1 MKCKAEKKLLSVII
15 ASVLTLVLFIGM
27 SISLTTYG
35 AEQINYVERSWD
47 GTQVVETTKTVAC
60 TPISMCGKSIGSGW
74 YYLNTDKSYG
84 SSSRVEIS
92 GEVNLILCDG
102 ITLTCNNGINVPE
115 GSTLNIYGQA
125 GGTGK
130 LIAKGDTNNCAA
142 IGGKNGQNCG
152 TVVIH
157 GGNVKA
163 DGYNDNEG
171 EDGAGI
177 GGGDSGSG
185 GNITILGGN
194 VEATGSNNGA
204 GIGGGT
210 RGAGGNI
217 TIYGGTVTANG
228 GVDSSGIGGGD
239 LGSSG
244 TINIYG
250 GKVTATGGSYGAGI
264 GSGDESTSNGDI
276 TIYGGEVNAT
286 GGSDA
291 AGIGGGNEAK
301 SAVVTIKGG
310 TVKAKCGKSNGSG
323 IGGGDESGGGEV
335 RISGGN
341 VEATGGSGG
350 AGIGGGDGGNGYS
363 GNINITGG
371 TVTANG
377 GKEAAGIGGGN
388 EGPEANN
395 GTISITGGDVTATAG
410 KKYGAGIGGGDKQNG
425 GEIYIGGNAK
435 VNATGGSNGAGIGA
449 GDTANG
455 GNIKI
460 KGNADVTATGG
471 HYLLPAEQLEF
482 YEGAAGI
489 GGGHGGDGGTI
500 VIGSNEDGDS
510 PDVKATSGYAG
521 AGIGGGSFY
530 GKSGHIEIYS
540 GDIYALGRCSGPG
553 IGSGTFNSDDN
564 NVDVSIYGGNVTAM
578 SEGFRDTKFYNNCY
592 YIPGAAIGAAG
603 NVQTEQAADKHIANR
618 NRSIFSGSIN
628 LYGGNIK
635 AGFSDGTSDVH
646 DSVLIGGSIIKSNS
660 KINISSSAQVFMESS
675 PGYDKVDMME
685 ATNINLWDDNGISS
699 KVTIMERQTDGTW
712 GKDYSLEKWKR
723 TDYLNNNKIKSGAVL
738 ITPCTHE
745 ISVYTDEDAEYHI
758 RTCDYCT
765 DYSAAEDH
773 DWYATEY
780 SEDDD
785 QKTIA
790 SHSCTR
796 CRHEETWI
804 VNSKQVVLNSGE
816 IKLNKNTLTYGEA
829 LTEITFENSTA
840 VFTEKDNSSNRIEGK
855 INWKIPFETPEV
867 GTHLAVWT
875 FVPNSTEYANFEGT
889 VEITVNKADP
899 VIATIPKASAIT
911 IGQTLEKSV
920 LYAGEA
926 VHSVG
931 EGAVPY
937 GEEVAGTFAWADSSF
952 TPELS
957 DSNNT
962 EYTVRFCPLD
972 TKNFNEVTCQVKLA
986 VNEKQIEVVAPAA
999 KPNLTYTGTEQDLV
1013 YAGYCSEGAVMS
1025 YALGT
1030 DAENAPTEGYSEAVP
1045 TGKDIGTYYVWFK
1058 VQKGGADIE
1067 PPDVITVT
1075 IKSKVNPSP
1084 VPKPTPIPDEDYPVP
1099 IENKSAIDINAHISG
1114 GIATISDISS
1124 EAIEKV
1130 IRGDGREP
1138 SGDSTGKITIDIS
1151 CATQTVTGIEIG
1163 KQTLD
1168 NLSNAVNNNAEI
1180 DAVEIKL
1187 TDTYVMLD
1195 GTAAESIA
1203 SQAQGDTIRLKIN
1216 TKTESSLN
1224 NAQRTALSAFSYRSP
1239 FEAYFE
1245 SGGEKIRDFGGG
1257 QATVSVKQGIPEG
1270 MDARYFHIYYVPE
1283 DGAITVH
1290 KTWYENGMLS
1300 FKTGHFSDYS
1310 IVYDDTMRNDTLPEG
1325 FTRNT
1330 DGTLTF
1336 TDLEL
1341 GTAIIADEVVREGK
1355 TYRMYNPNT
1364 GEHTFTK
1371 NAAEVYAN
1379 VLSGWNHEEDGD
1391 FMTFGYDTKDSLI
1404 VYRLYS
1410 KYTGLHHYTMDR
1422 DEAIWNV
1429 QALGYNF
1436 EGIVFYALPSDS
1448 EGGTELYRLYNPYD
1462 YQHLWTTNKG
1472 EYDYLGSIGWNK
1484 EGVAFKVQ

>member
-1 MKCKAEKKLLSVII
+1 MKCKSEKKLLGVIT
-15 ASVLTLVLFIGM
+15 ASVLTLVLFMGM

-35 AEQINYVERSWD
+35 AEQVDYVERSWN
-47 GTQVVETTKTVAC
+47 GSQVTETTKTADC
-60 TPISMCGKSIGSGW
+60 TPISMYGKSIGSGW
-74 YYLNTDKSYG
+74 YYLDTDMSFG

-102 ITLTCNNGINVPE
+102 RTLTCNDGINVPE

-125 GGTGK
+125 GGTGT

-142 IGGKNGQNCG
+142 IGGKNGQSCG

-194 VEATGSNNGA
+194 VEAAGSNNGA

-264 GSGDESTSNGDI
+264 GSGDEATSNGEI
-276 TIYGGEVNAT
+276 TIHGGEVNAT

-291 AGIGGGNEAK
+291 AGIGGGNESF
-301 SAVVTIKGG
+301 SAVVTINGG
-310 TVKAKCGKSNGSG
+310 TVKAKCGKSNGAG

-335 RISGGN
+335 RIYGGN
-341 VEATGGSGG
+341 VEATGGNGG
-350 AGIGGGDGGNGYS
+350 AGIGGGDGGYGYS

-395 GTISITGGDVTATAG
+395 GTISITGGDVTANAG

-435 VNATGGSNGAGIGA
+435 VNATGGYNAAGIGA

-471 HYLLPAEQLEF
+471 HFLLAAQQLEF
-482 YEGAAGI
+482 YEGGAGI
-489 GGGHGGDGGTI
+489 GGGHSGDGGNI
-500 VIGSNEDGDS
+500 EIGSDGSGDS
-510 PDVKATSGYAG
+510 PNVKATSGYAG

-530 GKSGHIEIYS
+530 GKSGHIVIYS

-578 SEGFRDTKFYNNCY
+578 SEGFRDTKYYNNCY

-603 NVQTEQAADKHIANR
+603 NVQTEKAADKHIANR

-635 AGFSDGTSDVH
+635 AGFSDGTSDVNN
-646 DSVLIGGSIIKSNS
+646 SALIGGSSIKSNS
-660 KINISSSAQVFMESS
+660 TINVRSGVDVFIESLPNNNIVS
-675 PGYDKVDMME
+675 VMK
-685 ATNINLWDDNGISS
+685 ATNVNFEDENDTCSVVRLMYKENAGWRTSDILQ
-699 KVTIMERQTDGTW
+699 KEERSEWFKTKTVSDG
-712 GKDYSLEKWKR
+712 G
-723 TDYLNNNKIKSGAVL
+723 VL
-738 ITPCTHE
+738 ISPCTHE
-745 ISVYTDEDAEYHI
+745 EYKFTDITDEHHTRI
-758 RTCDYCT
+758 CKYCGT
-765 DYSAAEDH
+765 HPSEETHTWGATTYNED
-773 DWYATEY
+773 E
-780 SEDDD
+780 
-785 QKTIA
+785 TIA
-790 SHSCTR
+790 SHTCTE
-796 CRHEETWI
+796 CQHTVTWTVHE
-804 VNSKQVVLNSGE
+804 KQVELNSGE

-829 LTEITFENSTA
+829 LSTLTFDDSTA
-840 VFTEKDNSSNRIEGK
+840 VFTEKDNPSNRIEGE

-875 FVPNSTEYANFEGT
+875 FRPTSDVYADLEGT

-899 VIATIPKASAIT
+899 VIKTTPKASAIT
-911 IGQTLEKSV
+911 VGQTLGKSA

-926 VHSVG
+926 VQGSIYSVK
-931 EGAVPY
+931 
-937 GEEVAGTFAWADSSF
+937 EVAGTFAWEDSSIA
-952 TPELS
+952 PELS

-962 EYTVRFCPLD
+962 EYTVKFYPLD

-999 KPNLTYTGTEQDLV
+999 KPNLTYTGTQQELV
-1013 YAGYCSEGAVMS
+1013 YAGSCSEDAVML

-1045 TGKDIGTYYVWFK
+1045 TAKDVGTYYVWFK
-1058 VQKGGADIE
+1058 VQRDGEDIAPAE
-1067 PPDVITVT
+1067 VITVT
-1075 IKSKVNPSP
+1075 INRRSSPSP
-1084 VPKPTPIPDEDYPVP
+1084 SPTPTPTPTPAEDYPVP
-1099 IENKSAIDINAHISG
+1099 IENKGAIDINAHISG
-1114 GIATISDISS
+1114 GIATLSDISS
-1124 EAIEKV
+1124 EAIESV
-1130 IRGDGREP
+1130 IKGDGREP

-1151 CATQTVTGIEIG
+1151 CAAQTVTGIEIG
-1163 KQTLD
+1163 KTSLA

-1195 GTAAESIA
+1195 GTAAEAIV
-1203 SQAQGDTIRLKIN
+1203 SQAQGDTIRLKVHS
-1216 TKTESSLN
+1216 KKESSLN
-1224 NAQRTALSAFSYRSP
+1224 DAQRNALSAFSYRSP

-1245 SGGEKIRDFGGG
+1245 SGGEKIGDFGGG
-1257 QATVSVKQGIPEG
+1257 EVTVSVKQGIPEG
-1270 MDARYFHIYYVPE
+1270 MDAGYFYIYYVPE
-1283 DGAITVH
+1283 DGNLTVH

-1300 FKTGHFSDYS
+1300 FKTGHFSDFA
-1310 IVYDDTMRNDTLPEG
+1310 IVYDDSKDYVAIHRLYNPYSGEHF
-1325 FTRNT
+1325 FTGYSIER
-1330 DGTLTF
+1330 
-1336 TDLEL
+1336 
-1341 GTAIIADEVVREGK
+1341 DEVVGVGWKYEGISW
-1355 TYRMYNPNT
+1355 
-1364 GEHTFTK
+1364 
-1371 NAAEVYAN
+1371 YAPQ
-1379 VLSGWNHEEDGD
+1379 S
-1391 FMTFGYDTKDSLI
+1391 FGVP
-1404 VYRLYS
+1404 VYRLYN
-1410 KYTGLHHYTMDR
+1410 KYIGDHLYTADNYER
-1422 DEAIWNV
+1422 DYLIEVGWND
-1429 QALGYNF
+1429 
-1436 EGIVFYALPSDS
+1436 EGIAFYALPSDS
-1448 EGGTELYRLYNPYD
+1448 EVGTEVYRLYNPYD

-1484 EGVAFKVQ
+1484 EGVAFKVK